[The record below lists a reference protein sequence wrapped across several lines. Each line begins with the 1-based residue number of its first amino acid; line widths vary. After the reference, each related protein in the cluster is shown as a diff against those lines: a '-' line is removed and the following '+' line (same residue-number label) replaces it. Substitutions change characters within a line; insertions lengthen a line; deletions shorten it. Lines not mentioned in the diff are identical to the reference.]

1 MYHNF
6 ENLTED
12 KKQRILQT
20 CIQEFAEK
28 GYEKASTNTIIK
40 DAEISKG
47 ILFHYFGS
55 KKGLFLYVIEYCL
68 QFFVSEYRKYPLQKS
83 GDIFDRI
90 LELGM
95 IKLKIT
101 HANPNISKLVLH
113 AYMNTPEDIRSEIHD
128 KYTKLSNELLP
139 TIFEDIDVSKF
150 RNGVNPQKALEMVM
164 LFLEAL
170 QGKYTQ
176 EYYGREQELLGDM
189 DKIMEEYK
197 EYIEVLKYGMY
208 PVCENNVSPV
218 DINPKTL

>member
-6 ENLTED
+6 ENLSED
-12 KKQRILQT
+12 KKQRILEA
-20 CIQEFAEK
+20 CILEFAEK

-47 ILFHYFGS
+47 ILFHYFGNKRS
-55 KKGLFLYVIEYCL
+55 LFLYVVEYCIQL
-68 QFFVSEYRKYPLQKS
+68 LVTEYQKYPLQKS

-101 HANPNISKLVLH
+101 HANPNISKLIVH
-113 AYMNTPEDIRSEIHD
+113 AYMNTPEDIRAEIQD
-128 KYTKLSNELLP
+128 KYKKLSNELMP
-139 TIFEDIDVSKF
+139 SIFKDIDSSKF
-150 RNGVNPQKALEMVM
+150 RNGVSSQKGLEVVM

-170 QGKYTQ
+170 QVKYTL
-176 EYYGREQELLGDM
+176 EYKGREQELLGDM

-197 EYIEVLKYGMY
+197 EYIELLKYGIY
-208 PVCENNVSPV
+208 PAETMN
-218 DINPKTL
+218 